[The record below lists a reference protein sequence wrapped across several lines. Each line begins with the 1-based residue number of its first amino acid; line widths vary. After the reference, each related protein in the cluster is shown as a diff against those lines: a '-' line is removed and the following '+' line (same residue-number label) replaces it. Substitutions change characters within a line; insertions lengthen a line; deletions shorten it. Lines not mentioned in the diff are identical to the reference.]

1 MADSSW
7 YRVERILSEKYEKKG
22 ARLEKFYEILW
33 APTWE
38 PAKRINA
45 QVPLIVEE
53 YEKQKQ
59 KGITNIK
66 SSETGI
72 EPLEAT
78 AKHGAQGSKR
88 TRNSVTLPPYIYKK
102 IKVIGVVNDNGRN
115 VKNST
120 LLVENECSGEQW
132 CMRYEDIK
140 KDYSIELID
149 FFEECVSGFT

>member
-7 YRVERILSEKYEKKG
+7 YRVERILSEKYERKG

-45 QVPLIVEE
+45 QVPLIVEA

-59 KGITNIK
+59 KGPANDKSGETN
-66 SSETGI
+66 T
-72 EPLEAT
+72 EPLEGT
-78 AKHGAQGSKR
+78 AKNGAQSSKR
-88 TRNSVTLPPYIYKK
+88 THNSKK
-102 IKVIGVVNDNGRN
+102 IKIVGVVRDNGRN

-120 LLVENECSGEQW
+120 LLVENQCSGEQW

-140 KDYSIELID
+140 RDYSIELID